1 MAFGSQQAQAVY
13 SKGETCRRSTG
24 MPGTAASAKS
34 AATSTAVA
42 PVGAFIQPAGV
53 RLMRDQAEMAAA
65 SENLH
70 TQN

>member
-1 MAFGSQQAQAVY
+1 
-13 SKGETCRRSTG
+13 

-34 AATSTAVA
+34 AAKSIAVA
-42 PVGAFIQPAGV
+42 LVVAFIQPAGV
-53 RLMRDQAEMAAA
+53 RLTRDQAEMAAA